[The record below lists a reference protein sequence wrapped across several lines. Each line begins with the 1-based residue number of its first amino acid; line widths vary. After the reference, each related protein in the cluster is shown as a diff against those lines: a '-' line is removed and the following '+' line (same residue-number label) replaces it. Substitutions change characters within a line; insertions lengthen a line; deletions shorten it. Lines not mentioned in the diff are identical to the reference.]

1 MTPKQKIF
9 LASGIFAVFLLLFF
23 AFLLLPLMR
32 GVRTDSAKVLV
43 ARVQLAKVSLYEE
56 QIQKFEG
63 ISQSKQD
70 DLDSIHNLF
79 LDTDT
84 PIAFLEFL
92 EERSTNSQI
101 SLKITP
107 VESQKKEEDTCNST
121 DFELAVRGFYPNVC
135 SFVKQVENGPYLFEF
150 KNVMLQRL
158 ATGEVD
164 FSLLLKVYTRQ

>member
-23 AFLLLPLMR
+23 AFLLFPLMR
-32 GVRTDSAKVLV
+32 GARADSAKVLV
-43 ARVQLAKVSLYEE
+43 ARAQLGKVSLYEE

-70 DLDSIHNLF
+70 SVDRIHNLF

-92 EERSTNSQI
+92 EGRSANSKI

-107 VESQKKEEDTCNST
+107 VESQKKEEDVWSSI
-121 DFELAVRGFYPNVC
+121 DFELAGRGFYPNVL

-150 KNVMLQRL
+150 KNVVLQRL
-158 ATGEVD
+158 VTGEVD
-164 FSLLLKVYTRQ
+164 FSFLLKVYTR

>member
-9 LASGIFAVFLLLFF
+9 IASSIFVVSLLLFF
-23 AFLLLPLMR
+23 AFLVLPL
-32 GVRTDSAKVLV
+32 VRQVRSDSTKVLA
-43 ARVQLAKVSLYEE
+43 ARSQLARVSLYEE

-63 ISQSKQD
+63 ISQSQKEHV
-70 DLDSIHNLF
+70 DSIDNLF
-79 LDTDT
+79 LDTET

-92 EERSTNSQI
+92 ERRAESSRV

-107 VESQKKEEDTCNST
+107 VESLRKEEDVWDSI
-121 DFELAVRGFYPNVC
+121 DFELAGRGLYPNVL

-150 KNVMLQRL
+150 KNVIVQRV

-164 FSLLLKVYTRQ
+164 FSLLLKVYTR

>member
-9 LASGIFAVFLLLFF
+9 IASGIFAVFLLLSF
-23 AFLLLPLMR
+23 AFLLLPLVR
-32 GVRTDSAKVLV
+32 GLRADSEKVLV
-43 ARVQLAKVSLYEE
+43 ARSNLAKVSLYEE

-63 ISQSKQD
+63 ISQSQQE
-70 DLDSIHNLF
+70 DLDKIHNLF

-92 EERSTNSQI
+92 EGSSQSSRV

-107 VESQKKEEDTCNST
+107 VESKKKEEDTWNSI
-121 DFELAVRGFYPNVC
+121 DFELAGRGIFPNVL
-135 SFVKQVENGPYLFEF
+135 SFLKQVENGPYLFEF

-164 FSLLLKVYTRQ
+164 FSFLLKVYAQ